1 MYAVDIFLKHFETI
15 YTLQIHKKLK
25 QPKHKQKNT
34 TNTTQ
39 KSKQSIMMKIYNTK
53 RVNSY
58 TSC

>member
-15 YTLQIHKKLK
+15 YPLQIHKKLK
-25 QPKHKQKNT
+25 QPKHKQKKHHKHD
-34 TNTTQ
+34 TQ
-39 KSKQSIMMKIYNTK
+39 VQTIHYDEDNTK